1 MYDRAAIMESL
12 MAAFVVA
19 GWYGFVR
26 AQREPMWGL
35 FAGTAAI
42 LAYFTKA
49 AAIFFVAALGRSP
62 ACGRSSSSDR
72 EMRERERS
80 REKRPSGRSPA

>member
-12 MAAFVVA
+12 MAAFVVF

-49 AAIFFVAALGRSP
+49 AAIFFVAALALACLWSLVFDRAAIEAIGRD
-62 ACGRSSSSDR
+62 AR
-72 EMRERERS
+72 ET
-80 REKRPSGRSPA
+80 RPSGRSRA